1 MQGKYDQVLAH
12 MMRVRNLSKTAAA
25 LEVEQAFSA
34 FDVLSKFEW
43 ILDIGAVSLYIDEA
57 RKVST

>member
-12 MMRVRNLSKTAAA
+12 MMRVRKLSKAAAA
-25 LEVEQAFSA
+25 LEVEQAFST
-34 FDVLSKFEW
+34 FDALSRFEW